1 MLVASFEKIVN
12 IEFPRRRKKKNK
24 TKREGERIVYIL
36 YLCMKQTAEPEL
48 HKIDYTKLSVKF
60 DAYICECI
68 RTMRRTP

>member
-1 MLVASFEKIVN
+1 MCSWHRSRKLSTLN
-12 IEFPRRRKKKNK
+12 FPEEEKKNK